1 MTGDMGDT
9 GTTTRR
15 KKGNK
20 VSLSVNV
27 AKKEKK
33 TREVVGAEMVK
44 DVDVKE
50 DIVTEN
56 VEEELTEKLA
66 TLLERDR
73 SGGDG
78 ESLPVTPPNE
88 AAIPAELVTPAK
100 PHQKEASN
108 PFTLNIK
115 VDSMAMVLLITGIF
129 SRMFRLESPRSVVFD
144 EMHYGK
150 YASLYLKNT
159 FFFDSNPPLGKMMIA
174 GAGYLA
180 GFDGRF
186 SFDKIGQEYAE
197 GVPLWHLRFL
207 PAFCGSLMTPTVYLI
222 MTELGLTHYAGAL
235 AGFMVLFDTAVLA
248 QSRFILMESIMMFF
262 GLASLLCV
270 LKFRK
275 VSCSPFTKPWFLW
288 LSLSA
293 LLMAAGFC
301 VKYIGIYTS
310 FLCTFLLFQDF
321 WRLLPN
327 KKLSDNQLLADFAV
341 RVSVLTLVPSILYLS
356 LFSLHFSILTKAGT
370 HDALM
375 TSQFQASL
383 EGGLG
388 SIIRGQPGV
397 IAHGSQVTLRHT
409 HGKTCW
415 MHSHEHV
422 YPVRYADGRGSSH
435 QQQVSCY
442 TFKDVNNW
450 WIIKRPNREDL
461 AVQEPIDR
469 IKHGDVIQIVH
480 GLTHRALNSHDVAA
494 PVSPHSQEVSCY
506 IDYNISMSA
515 QNLWKVDI
523 INRDT
528 AGEVWHTI
536 NSQVRLI
543 HVNTTAALKFSGKQ
557 YPDWGFVQHE
567 VVTDRNINQAD
578 TVWNVEEHRYTKNDK
593 DKSTIEREM
602 MTHELIPEQQ
612 TVLSFWDKFLELQF
626 KMLITNQ
633 ENVQNHNFASD
644 PTEWPFLT
652 RGIAYYIAKDSNNQV
667 HLMGNIVVWYTA
679 SSCLVLYTALL
690 VFYLLRRRRLCFDID
705 ETEFEKYVQA
715 GEVLLTGYFAHY
727 LPYFFYDRT
736 LFLHHYLPAYIF
748 KLMLS
753 GYFISHM
760 SYLLKKMTSIK
771 VIHLMFSAALFVWAI
786 SVVYVF
792 QKFSVLSYAHQALS
806 AAEVRDLRW
815 KDTWDLIIHK
825 K

>member
-1 MTGDMGDT
+1 M
-9 GTTTRR
+9 R
-15 KKGNK
+15 
-20 VSLSVNV
+20 
-27 AKKEKK
+27 
-33 TREVVGAEMVK
+33 VG
-44 DVDVKE
+44 
-50 DIVTEN
+50 
-56 VEEELTEKLA
+56 
-66 TLLERDR
+66 
-73 SGGDG
+73 
-78 ESLPVTPPNE
+78 
-88 AAIPAELVTPAK
+88 
-100 PHQKEASN
+100 
-108 PFTLNIK
+108 
-115 VDSMAMVLLITGIF
+115 
-129 SRMFRLESPRSVVFD
+129 
-144 EMHYGK
+144 
-150 YASLYLKNT
+150 
-159 FFFDSNPPLGKMMIA
+159 
-174 GAGYLA
+174 
-180 GFDGRF
+180 
-186 SFDKIGQEYAE
+186 
-197 GVPLWHLRFL
+197 
-207 PAFCGSLMTPTVYLI
+207 
-222 MTELGLTHYAGAL
+222 
-235 AGFMVLFDTAVLA
+235 
-248 QSRFILMESIMMFF
+248 
-262 GLASLLCV
+262 
-270 LKFRK
+270 
-275 VSCSPFTKPWFLW
+275 
-288 LSLSA
+288 
-293 LLMAAGFC
+293 
-301 VKYIGIYTS
+301 
-310 FLCTFLLFQDF
+310 
-321 WRLLPN
+321 
-327 KKLSDNQLLADFAV
+327 
-341 RVSVLTLVPSILYLS
+341 VLTVIPTILYLS

-415 MHSHEHV
+415 LHSHEHV
-422 YPVRYADGRGSSH
+422 YPVRYSDGRGSSH

-536 NSQVRLI
+536 NSQVRLV

-593 DKSTIEREM
+593 DKSTIEKEM
-602 MTHELIPEQQ
+602 LTHELIPEKQ

-667 HLMGNIVVWYTA
+667 HLMGNIIVWYTA
-679 SSCLVLYTALL
+679 STCLFLYTALL

-705 ETEFEKYVQA
+705 EQEFENYCQA
-715 GEVLLTGYFAHY
+715 GEVLLVGFLAHY

-736 LFLHHYLPAYIF
+736 LFLHHYLPAYVF
-748 KLMLS
+748 KLMLT
-753 GYFISHM
+753 GYFMSHV
-760 SYLLKKMTSIK
+760 SYLLRKVTSIK
-771 VIHLMFSAALFVWAI
+771 VIHLLFSLAMLVWAL

-792 QKFSVLSYAHQALS
+792 QRFSVLSYAHQALS
-806 AAEVRDLRW
+806 AGDVRDLRW

>member
-1 MTGDMGDT
+1 
-9 GTTTRR
+9 
-15 KKGNK
+15 
-20 VSLSVNV
+20 
-27 AKKEKK
+27 
-33 TREVVGAEMVK
+33 
-44 DVDVKE
+44 
-50 DIVTEN
+50 
-56 VEEELTEKLA
+56 
-66 TLLERDR
+66 
-73 SGGDG
+73 
-78 ESLPVTPPNE
+78 
-88 AAIPAELVTPAK
+88 
-100 PHQKEASN
+100 
-108 PFTLNIK
+108 
-115 VDSMAMVLLITGIF
+115 
-129 SRMFRLESPRSVVFD
+129 
-144 EMHYGK
+144 
-150 YASLYLKNT
+150 
-159 FFFDSNPPLGKMMIA
+159 MMI
-174 GAGYLA
+174 
-180 GFDGRF
+180 F
-186 SFDKIGQEYAE
+186 
-197 GVPLWHLRFL
+197 
-207 PAFCGSLMTPTVYLI
+207 
-222 MTELGLTHYAGAL
+222 LGL
-235 AGFMVLFDTAVLA
+235 
-248 QSRFILMESIMMFF
+248 S
-262 GLASLLCV
+262 SLLCV

-275 VSCSPFTKPWFLW
+275 ISHQPFTPAWFTW
-288 LSLSA
+288 LSLSG
-293 LLMAAGFC
+293 LLSACAFC
-301 VKYIGIYTS
+301 VKYIGIYTG
-310 FLCTFLLFQDF
+310 FLVTFLLVQDF

-327 KKLSDNQLLADFAV
+327 KALTDRQLLADFST
-341 RVSVLTLVPSILYLS
+341 RVAVLTILPSLLYLS
-356 LFSLHFSILTKAGT
+356 LFSLHFSLLTKAGT

-415 MHSHEHV
+415 LHSHEHV

-442 TFKDVNNW
+442 TYKDVNNW

-469 IKHGDVIQIVH
+469 IQHGDIIQIVH

-494 PVSPHSQEVSCY
+494 PVTPQVQEVSCY

-602 MTHELIPEQQ
+602 MTHELIPEGQ
-612 TVLSFWDKFLELQF
+612 TQLTFWEKFTELQF

-652 RGIAYYIAKDSNNQV
+652 RGIAYYIAKESNNQV

-679 SSCLVLYTALL
+679 SVSLALYPAFL

-705 ETEFEKYVQA
+705 EEEFQKFCQA
-715 GEVLLTGYFAHY
+715 GEVLLVGYLLHY
-727 LPYFFYDRT
+727 LPFFFYDRT
-736 LFLHHYLPAYIF
+736 LFLHHYLPAYLF

-753 GYFISHM
+753 GYFVSHIH
-760 SYLLKKMTSIK
+760 YLLSKFTINKTVHSMFKLSILIWSL
-771 VIHLMFSAALFVWAI
+771 VA
-786 SVVYVF
+786 VYVF
-792 QKFSVLSYAHQALS
+792 IQFSVLSYAHRALTS
-806 AAEVRDLRW
+806 DDVRALRW
-815 KDTWDLIIHK
+815 KESWDLIIHK